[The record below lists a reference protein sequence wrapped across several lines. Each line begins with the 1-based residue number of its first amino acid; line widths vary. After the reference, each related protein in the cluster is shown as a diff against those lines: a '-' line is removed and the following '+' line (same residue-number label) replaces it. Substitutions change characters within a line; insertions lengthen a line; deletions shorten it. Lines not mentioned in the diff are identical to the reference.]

1 MGPQLFLALLLMQT
15 IIIKYGSM
23 IEVSMNNSFKE
34 VFLKPN
40 EHRVLQ
46 TWLDDVAK
54 LEGKILS

>member
-1 MGPQLFLALLLMQT
+1 MQA

-46 TWLDDVAK
+46 TWLYDVAK